1 MLGLMV
7 DMYCSVDVDV
17 DVVLLETARC
27 HIVTFMLTPCEI
39 DESSM
44 RKSTCKI
51 PSAVEWKA
59 NYDNDGLCAIK
70 NANVNTLLSQKET
83 PMALAYNTYKMF
95 DKMIFCI

>member
-1 MLGLMV
+1 MLVLIFE
-7 DMYCSVDVDV
+7 MYCSVDVDV

-59 NYDNDGLCAIK
+59 NYDNGGLCAIK
-70 NANVNTLLSQKET
+70 NANVNTQLFQKES
-83 PMALAYNTYKMF
+83 PMTLAYNTYKMLTR
-95 DKMIFCI
+95 